1 MRVSY
6 KWLQRYVNINLSPEE
21 LAERLTMAG
30 LAVDEIEYRGRD
42 ISKVVTARITDCRPH
57 PASDHLSVC
66 QADAGGDKK
75 YQVVCGAPN
84 VAAGQM
90 VCLAL
95 PGATLPGGLEIG
107 VATLAGTSSQGM
119 ICSRAELGIDPL
131 ATEGIMVLPA
141 NLKPGQDVVSA
152 LDLLDA
158 VLILDLTPNRSDC
171 LAIFNVARE
180 VAAIC
185 GSRVQILDSKI
196 GETSPEISSLFSL
209 DVLDEQACPRYLAR
223 LVKGVKVGPSP
234 LWIQNYLLTAG
245 MRPIN
250 NIVDI
255 SNFVMLETGNPL
267 HTFDYNKLSGQKIVV
282 RRALEGEKLL
292 TLDKKERALRT
303 ADLMICDG
311 RGPVCLAGVM
321 GGLESEVTETTTDV
335 LIEAAAFNPALIR
348 DTAHYF
354 GIPSEASLR
363 FEKGVDIEACALAA
377 KRAAQL
383 IAEYAGGIICR
394 GALDVCRQKSQ
405 AKVISLNKS
414 RVNQILGS
422 NYSFTDIASVLQS
435 LGFAL
440 QPQGKN
446 LLVTIPS
453 YRQDI
458 SLEEDLIEE
467 VARLHGYEQIPTT
480 LPAQSATQGYR
491 SYTQELRRKV
501 GLFAADLGLAEVI
514 NYSFISPREFERL
527 LLPERHPWRNHLRII
542 NPLNEEQSLMRT
554 TLLPGLLN
562 NAARN
567 FSRRNLDIALFE
579 LGACFFPHQGE
590 PLPKENDF
598 WGMILSGKQTGG
610 WYERSGNY
618 DYFYLKGLL
627 EALNRHLKGGLLEF
641 VPAGKHRHSFLHPGR
656 SSDVRLDGQIIG
668 YLGEIHP
675 SVTANYDIDQAVF
688 ALEIAIE
695 PLFTGTKALR
705 EAQSLPRYP
714 GANRDLAFIAP
725 ITLPEAEIAAAIQ
738 QSAGPYLCR
747 LELFDL
753 YDKPPIE
760 QGKRSLAYNLFFQNP
775 ERTLTDG
782 EINEIVMEIIA
793 KAEELGLK
801 LR

>member
-21 LAERLTMAG
+21 LADRLTMAG

-42 ISKVVTARITDCRPH
+42 ISNVVTARITDCRPH
-57 PASDHLSVC
+57 PASDHLSIC
-66 QADAGGDKK
+66 QVDSGDRQ

-95 PGATLPGGLEIG
+95 PGATLPGGLNIG
-107 VATLAGTSSQGM
+107 VAALAGTSSQGM

-131 ATEGIMVLPA
+131 ASEGIMVLPA
-141 NLKPGQDVVSA
+141 NLKPGQDLVSA
-152 LDLLDA
+152 LDLEDA

-209 DVLDEQACPRYLAR
+209 DVLDTQACPRYLAR

-267 HTFDYNKLSGQKIVV
+267 HTFDYDKLSGQKIVV
-282 RRALEGEKLL
+282 RKAQEGEKLI
-292 TLDKKERALRT
+292 TLDKKERALRSS
-303 ADLMICDG
+303 DLMICDG

-335 LIEAAAFNPALIR
+335 LIEAAAFAPVLIR

-394 GALDVCRQKSQ
+394 GALDVYRQKIQ

-414 RVNQILGS
+414 RVNQILGT

-467 VARLHGYEQIPTT
+467 VARLHGYDQIPTT

-491 SYTQELRRKV
+491 SPNQMLRRKV
-501 GLFAADLGLAEVI
+501 GQFVAGLGLAEVI
-514 NYSFISPREFERL
+514 NYSFISPREYERL
-527 LLPERHPWRNHLRII
+527 LLPESHPWRDHLRIV
-542 NPLNEEQSLMRT
+542 NPISEEQSLMRT
-554 TLLPGLLN
+554 TMLPGLLN

-567 FSRRNLDIALFE
+567 YSRRNLDIALFE
-579 LGACFFPHQGE
+579 LGAYFFPCQGE
-590 PLPKENDF
+590 LLPRERDF
-598 WGMILSGKQTGG
+598 LGIVLSGKHSGG
-610 WYERSGNY
+610 WYQRSGSY

-627 EALNRHLKGGLLEF
+627 EALNQHLRGGLLKF
-641 VPAGKHRHSFLHPGR
+641 IPLDQDQYSFLHPGR
-656 SSDVRLDGQIIG
+656 SAEVSLDGQIIG

-675 SVTANYDIDQAVF
+675 SVAVNYGIDQAVF
-688 ALEIAIE
+688 ALEIEIDL
-695 PLFTGTKALR
+695 LFNGATALR

-714 GANRDLAFIAP
+714 GVSRDLAFIAP
-725 ITLPEAEIAAAIQ
+725 NALPEAEIATAIRH
-738 QSAGPYLCR
+738 SAGPYLR
-747 LELFDL
+747 WLELFDL

-782 EINEIVMEIIA
+782 EINEVIMEIIG
-793 KAEELGLK
+793 KMEGLGLK